1 MKSLCF
7 SGCSITWG
15 DELVH
20 RLEERYSNLVSQ
32 HYECSHNNISDKGL
46 SNDAIVRRTIQHLQ
60 HKRYE
65 VVVMQYTVHQRIEYI
80 SERAETE
87 KWTPQKLDS
96 QMKRHYYKWIYND
109 VMGAE
114 NLWKNIFL
122 FDSYCKSVGQKYV
135 SIIADHYEPV
145 FGKPFQYYQR
155 VSKEDWSKNSDVR
168 GVRKNGYWRSLL
180 RDYKTCLMHREIL
193 GLQDVNPELYSMHNK
208 GGHPSAKAHKLIANK
223 IIELIDAI

>member
-1 MKSLCF
+1 MTS
-7 SGCSITWG
+7 
-15 DELVH
+15 
-20 RLEERYSNLVSQ
+20 
-32 HYECSHNNISDKGL
+32 
-46 SNDAIVRRTIQHLQ
+46 
-60 HKRYE
+60 
-65 VVVMQYTVHQRIEYI
+65 RIEFY
-80 SERAETE
+80 ERNEDPQMY
-87 KWTPQKLDS
+87 TPQLIRNNT
-96 QMKRHYYKWIYND
+96 QRNYYTKIYND
-109 VMGAE
+109 VLGAE

-122 FDSYCKSVGQKYV
+122 FDSFCKSVGQKYV

-145 FGKPFQYYQR
+145 FGKPFQYYQK